1 MRWLLLLILWTTAAL
16 AQPLEII
23 PLHHRQAG
31 QLLPQLVPFVEPGGV
46 LTGVGDKLFL
56 RASPRNRE
64 EIRQLVGT
72 LDTPLRPLVI
82 RLRLSGGED
91 EDRTQAGVSGRVVLG
106 GGHPV
111 VQGTARLG
119 QATRSERRTTLQE
132 VQTIE
137 EAPASIMAGQS
148 LVLPMRQVVRSPAG
162 VVVAEHRVRRDL
174 GSGFIAVA
182 HLVGEQVTVTIRPV
196 EASAGSLPGT
206 VNTFEL
212 STTVSGRLGEWLEL
226 GGASSEAE
234 AETGQSAGFSTQS
247 ASRQRRVLLQVEAL
261 R

>member
-1 MRWLLLLILWTTAAL
+1 MRWLPLLVLWTATAL

-23 PLHHRQAG
+23 PLQHRQAS
-31 QLLPQLVPFVEPGGV
+31 QLLPQLAPFVEPGGT
-46 LTGVGDKLFL
+46 LNGVGDKLFL

-72 LDTPLRPLVI
+72 LDTPPRRLVI
-82 RLRLSGGED
+82 RLRFSGAED
-91 EDRTQAGVSGRVVLG
+91 AGQTEADLAGRVVLG
-106 GGHPV
+106 GGRPV

-137 EAPASIMAGQS
+137 DAPASIMAGQS
-148 LVLPMRQVVRSPAG
+148 LVLPMRQVVLTPAG
-162 VVVAEHRVRRDL
+162 VVVADSLVRRDL
-174 GSGFIAVA
+174 GSGFIAVP
-182 HLVGEQVTVTIRPV
+182 HLAGERVTLTIRPV

-212 STTVSGRLGEWLEL
+212 FTTVSGRLGEWLEL
-226 GGASSEAE
+226 GEASGEMHG
-234 AETGQSAGFSTQS
+234 ETTQLAGYATQS
-247 ASRQRRVLLQVEAL
+247 AYGQRRVFLQVEEL
-261 R
+261 H